1 MDNIHAWLYD
11 RCCEPILCHMWNAP
25 AGYGLQWAAEQEALL
40 LQGAGSE
47 LDRAD
52 ALTGIRL
59 AWGTEALPL
68 GLRLG
73 LEIAL
78 GGRQEE
84 TLD

>member
-1 MDNIHAWLYD
+1 MDNIHAWLYN
-11 RCCEPILCHMWNAP
+11 RCCEPILYHMWNAP

-40 LQGAGSE
+40 LQGADSE

-59 AWGTEALPL
+59 AWGTEAFSL